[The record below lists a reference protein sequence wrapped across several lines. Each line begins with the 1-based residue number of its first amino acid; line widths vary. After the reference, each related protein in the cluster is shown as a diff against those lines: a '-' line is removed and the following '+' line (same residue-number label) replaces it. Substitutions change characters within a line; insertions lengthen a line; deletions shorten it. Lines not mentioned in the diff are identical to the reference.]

1 MYKNLTSLWSFV
13 RNKYYEIY
21 NNEINNKENNLINIF
36 LSE

>member
-1 MYKNLTSLWSFV
+1 MYKNLTSLW
-13 RNKYYEIY
+13 NKYYEIY